1 MMKSV
6 LIANRGEIACR
17 IIHTCRSMGLRT
29 IAVYSDADR
38 DALHVQ
44 LADEAVHIGPPQPS
58 ESYLKIENI
67 LRAVEVAGADAVH
80 PGYGFLSENTKF
92 ARALADAGIT
102 FIGPNAEAI
111 RQMGDKIESK
121 RIAEKAGVPGVPG
134 YNGDDQ
140 TDAVLIAEAEKIGF
154 PLMVKASAGGGG
166 KGMRRVFERKEL
178 EGAIDMARKEAKSS
192 FGDDRLLIEK
202 LITRPRHLEVQI
214 AADKHG
220 NVIHLFERDCSVQR
234 NNQKV
239 LEEAPAPNLPDGVRN
254 KLFERAIALAKTIGY
269 DSLGTVEFIMDAG
282 DDEPAFLEMNTRLQ
296 VEHPVTEYITG
307 LDLVELQIRIAGGEE
322 LPYEQHE
329 IYPRGHAIEARVTA
343 EKPAQNFMPDIGKV
357 HLIHWPTDIRIDTG
371 IEAGSEIS
379 QYYDSMVAKI
389 IAYGSERREA
399 CDRLAAALET
409 TAVIGVETNTA
420 FLRDCVL
427 AEDFYAGRATT
438 SFLPETF
445 PDGWQPD
452 ASSDA
457 IMAMRAAAIWQ
468 AIEEQHQPFTGFRV
482 LSNAGNPARSF
493 VTIQQEGV
501 EPDGGEAVEMIVS
514 RSCADG
520 TPGKGGTRYAI
531 SGGGE
536 THEVGVKLDGSMA
549 MLFGEGYRTA
559 VSFFKLDEVLYIG
572 AKGRVRK
579 FTILPSA
586 EFARARLA
594 AGGSGDVVSDM
605 PGAVSEVLV
614 EAGQPIEAG
623 QPVLVLESMKLLITL
638 NASVS
643 GTVETVAVKP
653 GDIVKAGAV
662 LVGITPQENG

>member
-1 MMKSV
+1 MFKSV

-17 IIHTCRSMGLRT
+17 IIRTCRDMGLRT

-44 LADEAVHIGPPQPS
+44 LADEAVHIGPSQPS

-67 LRAVEVAGADAVH
+67 LHAVEISGAEAVH
-80 PGYGFLSENTKF
+80 PGYGFLSENTNF
-92 ARALADAGIT
+92 AGALDKAGIA

-111 RQMGDKIESK
+111 AKMGDKIESK

-140 TDAVLIAEAEKIGF
+140 SDKTLIAEAEKIGF

-166 KGMRRVFERKEL
+166 KGMRRVYERGEL

-239 LEEAPAPNLPDGVRN
+239 LEEAPAPNLPDAVRE
-254 KLFERAIALAKTIGY
+254 KLFDRAISLAKTIGY

-307 LDLVELQIRIAGGEE
+307 LDLVELQIRIAAGEE
-322 LPYEQHE
+322 LPFEQGD
-329 IYPRGHAIEARVTA
+329 IWPRGHAIEARVTA
-343 EKPAQNFMPDIGKV
+343 EKPADNFMPDIGPV
-357 HLIHWPTDIRIDTG
+357 HLIHWPADIRIDTG

-379 QYYDSMVAKI
+379 QYYDSMVAKV
-389 IAYGSERREA
+389 IAYGSDRREA
-399 CDRLAAALET
+399 CDRLASALET
-409 TAVIGVETNTA
+409 TAIMGVETNTA
-420 FLRDCVL
+420 LLRDCVM
-427 AEDFYAGRATT
+427 APDFYEGKATT
-438 SFLPETF
+438 SFLGETF
-445 PDGWQPD
+445 PEGWEPD
-452 ASSDA
+452 NGDDA

-468 AIEEQHQPFTGFRV
+468 ALAETGQPFTGLR
-482 LSNAGNPARSF
+482 LTGPAGLPSRSF
-493 VTIQQEGV
+493 VMV
-501 EPDGGEAVEMIVS
+501 ETNGAEAVEMIV
-514 RSCADG
+514 
-520 TPGKGGTRYAI
+520 TRKESGPHGARFTI

-536 THEVGVKLDGSMA
+536 RHEVGVRIEGTVA
-549 MLFGEGYRTA
+549 MMFGEGYRTSL
-559 VSFFKLDEVLYIG
+559 SFHQEGETLYVG
-572 AKGRVRK
+572 AMGRVRRYR
-579 FTILPSA
+579 ILPSA
-586 EFARARLA
+586 DFARVRLA
-594 AGGSGDVVSDM
+594 SGASGDILSDM

-614 EAGQPIEAG
+614 VEGDSVKAGQA
-623 QPVLVLESMKLLITL
+623 VLVIESMKLLVSLT
-638 NASVS
+638 SPVS
-643 GTVETVAVKP
+643 GIVTAVNAAP
-653 GDIVKAGAV
+653 GAIVKAGTT
-662 LVGITPQENG
+662 LVSIEPSGD